1 MVDFIYNGETNV
13 CSGNIDA
20 FLALAE
26 ELQIKRLTV
35 NDDKEHFDSDFD
47 IREYGCQ
54 QFQTENKRQNE
65 HYEVEVGMTK
75 YAAAPAAAIENK
87 MRKQKEKKMRNREKK
102 PTRETAAADL
112 YNKGNF
118 TDFKSVDDKL
128 KSLMQKSQNQ
138 AKRALL
144 GWERTTKKGERGAR
158 RAYMCTV
165 CGKEGEN
172 TEIQNHIE
180 SNHLEG
186 VSIPC
191 NLCEKSYRKQNG
203 FKHHVCNNKFVRSG
217 QEADETTHVWF

>member
-13 CSGNIDA
+13 CSENIDA

-35 NDDKEHFDSDFD
+35 NDDKEHLDSDFD

-65 HYEVEVGMTK
+65 HYEAEVGMTK

-144 GWERTTKKGERGAR
+144 GTGADNKERGKGGTESSHVHSVWKGGR
-158 RAYMCTV
+158 KHR
-165 CGKEGEN
+165 N
-172 TEIQNHIE
+172 TEPHRIE
-180 SNHLEG
+180 SPG
-186 VSIPC
+186 
-191 NLCEKSYRKQNG
+191 
-203 FKHHVCNNKFVRSG
+203 RSLHSL
-217 QEADETTHVWF
+217 QPL

>member
-1 MVDFIYNGETNV
+1 MKSKDLVAMVDFIYNGETNV
-13 CSGNIDA
+13 CSENIDA

-47 IREYGCQ
+47 MREYGYQ

-87 MRKQKEKKMRNREKK
+87 MRKQKQNKMRKREKK

-118 TDFKSVDDKL
+118 TDFKSVDDKV
-128 KSLMQKSQNQ
+128 KSLMQKS
-138 AKRALL
+138 
-144 GWERTTKKGERGAR
+144 
-158 RAYMCTV
+158 
-165 CGKEGEN
+165 
-172 TEIQNHIE
+172 
-180 SNHLEG
+180 
-186 VSIPC
+186 
-191 NLCEKSYRKQNG
+191 
-203 FKHHVCNNKFVRSG
+203 
-217 QEADETTHVWF
+217 

>member
-1 MVDFIYNGETNV
+1 
-13 CSGNIDA
+13 
-20 FLALAE
+20 
-26 ELQIKRLTV
+26 
-35 NDDKEHFDSDFD
+35 
-47 IREYGCQ
+47 
-54 QFQTENKRQNE
+54 
-65 HYEVEVGMTK
+65 MTK

-102 PTRETAAADL
+102 STRETAAADL

-144 GWERTTKKGERGAR
+144 GRERTTRKGERGAW
-158 RAYMCTV
+158 RAHMCTV

-180 SNHLEG
+180 LNHLEG

-191 NLCEKSYRKQNG
+191 NSCEKQ
-203 FKHHVCNNKFVRSG
+203 FRSRHALR
-217 QEADETTHVWF
+217 QHIKLQHN